1 MTITIDTTTRDA
13 VIHELDW
20 DPKVDASQISV
31 AAHDGAVVL
40 SGEVP
45 TLAARWASV
54 SAAER
59 VYGVRAVADEIGVT
73 LQSSDMRDDLDLAES
88 IARQLSWH
96 SEIPAAVTAEVQ
108 NGHITLHGPVSWK
121 FQRDEAA
128 RLVHFITGV
137 NDITNLITL
146 RPPHAP
152 DVGDVE
158 TSVSRA
164 IERMADLD
172 ARSIRVSETDGRVQ
186 LRGHVHS
193 FSEKKAA
200 GATAAGA
207 AGVTGVDNHIVITP

>member
-1 MTITIDTTTRDA
+1 MTITIDSNTCDA
-13 VIHELDW
+13 VTHELNW
-20 DPKVDASQISV
+20 DPKVDASRISV

-45 TLAARWASV
+45 TLACRWASV

-73 LQSSDMRDDLDLAES
+73 LQSADMRDDLDLATS
-88 IARQLSWH
+88 IARQLEWH
-96 SEIPAAVTAEVQ
+96 SEIPASVKAEVQ
-108 NGHITLHGPVSWK
+108 NGHITLHGPVTWK

-128 RLVHFITGV
+128 RVIHFMTGV

-146 RPPHAP
+146 TPPHTP
-152 DVGDVE
+152 RVTDVE
-158 TSVSRA
+158 AGVGRA

-172 ARSIRVSETDGRVQ
+172 ARSIQVAETDGRIQ

-200 GATAAGA
+200 SRAAAGA
-207 AGVTGVDNHIVITP
+207 PGVTAVDNDIVITP